1 MGELDRDR
9 AILAAGQE
17 LVKRELTAGE
27 MSAAEPDGYV
37 EIDDAAEK
45 EASDYYHQ
53 LEVCINKHIN
63 RAVFKDR
70 PYFYV
75 CVLFKNE
82 KLLTALGKPTMVR
95 FFVGL
100 LDCPKPNYQ
109 MNLYKYHKDIDAI
122 EEIWLLS
129 NKPTCHYLES
139 HSNNIS
145 EGEKRL
151 LHYYLEKKN
160 GNLFR
165 LMKKLNG
172 EKDDTPELIN
182 RRKD

>member
-1 MGELDRDR
+1 MGELDTERK
-9 AILAAGQE
+9 
-17 LVKRELTAGE
+17 VLTAGE
-27 MSAAEPDGYV
+27 MSAAPIDHYV
-37 EIDDAAEK
+37 EIDDAAERQ
-45 EASDYYHQ
+45 ASDYYQ
-53 LEVCINKHIN
+53 QIEICINNHIN

-75 CVLFKNE
+75 CVQFKNE
-82 KLLTALGKPTMVR
+82 KLLSALGKPTIR
-95 FFVGL
+95 RWFIGL

-109 MNLYKYHKDIDAI
+109 MNLYKYHKDLDAI

-129 NKPTCHYLES
+129 NKPTCKYLEE
-139 HSNNIS
+139 HKNNIS

-172 EKDDTPELIN
+172 EKEDTPELIY